1 MSKPTTPTSANPAG
15 LPVTLQG
22 RLERT
27 HLITRVRWQLISA
40 IVLFCLVAEIMLVWS
55 QSTFDLSILQYALLL
70 GTLSTLNLYNLIY
83 HYYYLTIARF
93 AFIDHLHILLD
104 ICVVTVLIHFTGG
117 GNSWLWPLYLVTTLE
132 AAFLLENRRDVLGIG
147 ALNSLL
153 YAWALIAGHYK
164 LLPYIDPPLDGIST
178 QSETFLLLLWLWVTL
193 LNTAIAFICTFLTH
207 ALRRKTAEASTLAQ
221 RLENFLNHANDLII
235 QFRPDGTIDYANQ
248 TSRSILN
255 IDPDSNV
262 INISSLIDPTD
273 RPSWQRQ
280 VLLLENG
287 TPFPATEL
295 LMRTNSDQ
303 QAIIVDSNVTPLEEN
318 DGQCTLWGLFRD
330 ITARRQAEAR
340 LDQLTNFDQLT
351 GLAHRSNFMERAEQV
366 TLMAKRER
374 KNTAFLIINIDRF
387 KLINDALGSAIGDE
401 VLKAVSQRLLHQV
414 REVDVVGRLNGD
426 EFVIM
431 LVNVESADIVHNLA
445 VKITQA
451 LTPVIVVNGH
461 ELFLTTS
468 TGIALYPQ
476 DGDTPEELL
485 KQAEIA
491 LLSVKSTGRNSIQF
505 FTNQIDLNQNKRLH
519 LLNGLHLALQQ
530 QQFVLHYQPKV
541 NIHTGQIT
549 SVEALIRWNH
559 PEMGWVMPKEF
570 IPLAEESGL
579 IGIIGRWVLEEA
591 CRQCLIWQQQGL
603 PPIRMAVNFSGH
615 QLQQESQLQS
625 ITDVLKKTGLAAQWL
640 EIEITET
647 VIMQNP
653 EATINILQAIQK
665 LGVHIAID
673 DFGTGYSSL
682 AYLKRFPVNTLKI
695 DRTFVRDIEQSDTDA
710 AIVGAIL
717 KMGAALKLNIVAE
730 GVETHGQRKFL
741 KQHNCHEIQG
751 FLYSPAV
758 PPERIVEMVRQ
769 DETGTG

>member
-1 MSKPTTPTSANPAG
+1 MSIPTIPTSANPAG
-15 LPVTLQG
+15 LPVSLQG

-40 IVLFCLVAEIMLVWS
+40 IVVFCLVAEIMLVWS

-83 HYYYLTIARF
+83 HYYYLKIARF

-104 ICVVTVLIHFTGG
+104 IFVVTVLIHFTGG
-117 GNSWLWPLYLVTTLE
+117 GNSWLWPLYLVTTIE

-147 ALNSLL
+147 ALNGLF
-153 YAWALIAGHYK
+153 YAWALIAGHYN
-164 LLPYIDPPLDGIST
+164 LLPYIYQPLDGT
-178 QSETFLLLLWLWVTL
+178 PALSETFLLLLWLWVTL

-207 ALRRKTAEASTLAQ
+207 ALRRKTAEASTLAR
-221 RLENFLNHANDLII
+221 RLGNFLNHANDLII

-248 TSRSILN
+248 ASRSILN
-255 IDPDSNV
+255 IDPDSNE

-273 RPSWQRQ
+273 RPRWQRQ

-287 TPFPATEL
+287 TSFPATEL

-303 QAIIVDSNVTPLEEN
+303 QAIILDSNVTLLEEN
-318 DGQCTLWGLFRD
+318 DGQWTLWGIFRD

-401 VLKAVSQRLLHQV
+401 VLKAVSQRLLNQV

-451 LTPVIVVNGH
+451 LTPMIAINSH

-491 LLSVKSTGRNSIQF
+491 LLSVKSTGRNGIQF
-505 FTNQIDLNQNKRLH
+505 FTDQIDLNQNSRLR

-559 PEMGWVMPKEF
+559 PEMGWVMPTEF

-615 QLQQESQLQS
+615 QLQQESLLKS

-640 EIEITET
+640 EVEITET

-653 EATINILQAIQK
+653 EVTINILQAIQK

-695 DRTFVRDIEQSDTDA
+695 DRAFVRDIEQSDTDA

-717 KMGAALKLNIVAE
+717 KMGATLKLNIVAE

-741 KQHNCHEIQG
+741 EQHNCHEIQG

-769 DETGTG
+769 GENGTG